1 MWPTSSSPGRGRSRA
16 AEFPGV
22 TASSNGPASG
32 PLVFLTG
39 ASSGIGAALARHYAR
54 RGARLGLVARQG
66 GRLAEV
72 AGSLPGEPLCYA
84 ADVADVP
91 ALAEAAA
98 DFMARRGLPDVVIAN
113 AGISVGTLTEYAEDL
128 PVFERILRTNVLGV
142 VATFQPFLAA
152 MRARGS
158 GRLVGTASV
167 AGIRGLAGAGAYSA
181 SKAALIT
188 YLESL
193 RVELRGS
200 GVKVV
205 TLVPG
210 YIATPMTAVND
221 YPMPFL
227 MDADRAAA
235 RFAEAIDRGR
245 RYTVVPW
252 PMASP
257 TAGWVRWPAVTLRPA
272 RRRGSRSTACRQ
284 PRSARASTK
293 GSVAAFK
300 A

>member
-16 AEFPGV
+16 AEFSGV

-98 DFMARRGLPDVVIAN
+98 DFMARRGMPDVVIAN

-167 AGIRGLAGAGAYSA
+167 AGIRGLGGLQRLQGRPHHLAGKPARGTPWQRSEGGDPGPWLHRHAHDGCERLSHALPHGRRPRRRPLRRGHRSGAPLHRGALADGLGGAAPGTPSA
-181 SKAALIT
+181 PA
-188 YLESL
+188 
-193 RVELRGS
+193 LRGS
-200 GVKVV
+200 
-205 TLVPG
+205 LRPG
-210 YIATPMTAVND
+210 
-221 YPMPFL
+221 
-227 MDADRAAA
+227 RAQAA
-235 RFAEAIDRGR
+235 R
-245 RYTVVPW
+245 T
-252 PMASP
+252 SP
-257 TAGWVRWPAVTLRPA
+257 VGWR
-272 RRRGSRSTACRQ
+272 
-284 PRSARASTK
+284 
-293 GSVAAFK
+293 
-300 A
+300 